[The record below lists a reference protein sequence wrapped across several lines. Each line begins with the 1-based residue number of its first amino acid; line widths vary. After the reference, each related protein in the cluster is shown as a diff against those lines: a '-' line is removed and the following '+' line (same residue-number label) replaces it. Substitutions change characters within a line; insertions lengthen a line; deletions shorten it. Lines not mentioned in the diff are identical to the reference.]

1 MPVGQS
7 KILRDSELAKRRP
20 DRTNEFFLRPS
31 ATQKKSEPDQ
41 AEAAQPKSSA
51 SFLEQSNGVSNG
63 VSNGATVKS
72 STTRYQPPRRVA
84 ESLPEKPPAPAV
96 EKKSFVPEFLKVRA

>member
-41 AEAAQPKSSA
+41 QEAAQPKSS
-51 SFLEQSNGVSNG
+51 FLEHSNGVSNG

-84 ESLPEKPPAPAV
+84 ESMPEKPPAPVV
-96 EKKSFVPEFLKVRA
+96 EKKSFVPEFLKVRTN